1 MTSHISF
8 QRIIL
13 RRFSASGEEGDRPSF
28 PSRFLFAPNSS
39 LGRRGQ
45 TLASLLLSPATEG
58 LSPSSHPGNQGSVPF
73 FPFLLPS
80 ATEGLS
86 PSSRHHPALQPG
98 GVVKMRRVNG
108 NAEPTHC
115 CLPEITCRS
124 PVLVDKVAGYAG
136 IFLVSNVQ
144 SESHK
149 ATTTAFPL
157 IPFISR
163 SFPYPF
169 HP

>member
-1 MTSHISF
+1 MTAHISF
-8 QRIIL
+8 PRII
-13 RRFSASGEEGDRPSF
+13 RQRFSASGKMGTDPRFPTLVSRPSPF
-28 PSRFLFAPNSS
+28 RPSSS

-45 TLASLLLSPATEG
+45 TLVSLVSLLPPPATGG
-58 LSPSSHPGNQGSVPF
+58 LSPSSLSAGQR
-73 FPFLLPS
+73 LPP
-80 ATEGLS
+80 ATRGLS
-86 PSSRHHPALQPG
+86 PPSRHHLALQPG

-163 SFPYPF
+163 SFPYLF